1 MGRVL
6 RLVVAAAIVASLAIV
21 PASAETPCVDPLTG
35 LPVFTETP
43 QWVKAPA
50 KKLGN
55 LGAAGT
61 GDAYPT
67 WNGEAP
73 AQSVTA
79 GAGGGSLQG
88 RAGNPLGNTYDP
100 AGAGHFE
107 GTFAGCIDNMTWDLY
122 MLSPLPP
129 AAGNV
134 VTIAQLHI
142 DGTPVFVNPGDPAP
156 EVTIVEEGDTGALY
170 RLKFSFTDIY
180 TLMSSYPSDFAALDG
195 EHTLSLTV
203 YTQYVNEPQG
213 AYVYD
218 TTEAPT
224 SVTFNKADVT
234 GYTLLPANQ

>member
-1 MGRVL
+1 MTRVL
-6 RLVVAAAIVASLAIV
+6 RALVAAAIIASLAIV
-21 PASAETPCVDPLTG
+21 PAGAETTACVDPLTG

-73 AQSVTA
+73 TQSVTA
-79 GAGGGSLQG
+79 GAGGGSIQS
-88 RAGNPLGNTYDP
+88 RAGNPQGQSYDP

-107 GTFAGCIDNMTWDLY
+107 GTFTGCINNMTWDLY
-122 MLSPLPP
+122 MLSPLP
-129 AAGNV
+129 ATDTV
-134 VTIAQLHI
+134 VTIAELRI

-156 EVTIVEEGDTGALY
+156 EFNVVKEGDTGALY
-170 RLKFSFTDIY
+170 RMKFSFTDIY
-180 TLMSSYPSDFAALDG
+180 TLMSTYPGDFAALDG
-195 EHTLSLTV
+195 EHTLSLTL
-203 YTQYVNEPQG
+203 YTQYVNEAQG

-224 SVTFNKADVT
+224 SVTFNKADVA
-234 GYTLLPANQ
+234 GYTVLPANQ